1 MREQH
6 RPRRVRSSRGLVR
19 SSRTTERE
27 RVVGGHL
34 QETKPDDRT
43 DREWVWLLNIWIPT
57 LRASAVV
64 IIALGFIG
72 ARLRKQI
79 RPTDAKVT

>member
-1 MREQH
+1 
-6 RPRRVRSSRGLVR
+6 LLAA
-19 SSRTTERE
+19 TCK
-27 RVVGGHL
+27 
-34 QETKPDDRT
+34 KPNQT
-43 DREWVWLLNIWIPT
+43 IGPIANGFGFLNIWIPT

-72 ARLRKQI
+72 ARLRKRI

>member
-1 MREQH
+1 
-6 RPRRVRSSRGLVR
+6 
-19 SSRTTERE
+19 
-27 RVVGGHL
+27 
-34 QETKPDDRT
+34 
-43 DREWVWLLNIWIPT
+43 